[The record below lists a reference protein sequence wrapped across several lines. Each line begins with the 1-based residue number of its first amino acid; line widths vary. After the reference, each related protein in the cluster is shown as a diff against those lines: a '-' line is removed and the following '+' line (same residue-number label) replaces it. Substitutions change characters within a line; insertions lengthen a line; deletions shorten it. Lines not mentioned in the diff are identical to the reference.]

1 MLNFRR
7 YMCYNNLYIQGGSVM
22 AVDYSNLWKLLIDK
36 HMNKSQLREAAKIST
51 NAIAKLG
58 RNESVSLDTLEK
70 ICCALSCS
78 IEDIMTFTVESSK
91 GESK

>member
-1 MLNFRR
+1 
-7 YMCYNNLYIQGGSVM
+7 MCYNFFEYNGGVILS
-22 AVDYSNLWKLLIDK
+22 VDYSNLWKLLIDK

-70 ICCALSCS
+70 ICVSLSCK
-78 IEDIMTFTVESSK
+78 IEDVVTFVDTKSK
-91 GESK
+91 NVNNKGSKE